1 MLQLSTRTGRVYDLR
16 TRINPTIF
24 IPYFTRIDNIFYKK
38 SKALYQ
44 YTYIFEKTHSI
55 KTHMTSSLPLLPG
68 SQMERAF
75 VSLIYQYME
84 LETNIKPSE
93 QIIINPLRLSVA
105 SHIKEKV
112 EIQPYIQNNHSGLV
126 CISRENVIGG
136 IYKTC
141 DFDRELTPMEMIIGI
156 NPLITPLEYHPTTP
170 LEGHIDLILF
180 SKK

>member
-1 MLQLSTRTGRVYDLR
+1 MLQLSTNSGRVYDLR
-16 TRINPTIF
+16 TRVNPSVF
-24 IPYFTRIDNIFYKK
+24 IPYFTRIDNAFYKK

-44 YTYIFEKTHSI
+44 YTYVFEKTHSV
-55 KTHMTSSLPLLPG
+55 KTHMASSLPLLPG

-84 LETNIKPSE
+84 LEKSIESNE
-93 QIIINPLRLSVA
+93 QVIVMPLRLSVP
-105 SHIKEKV
+105 SHIKEV
-112 EIQPYIQNNHSGLV
+112 FEIQPYIQQNHSGLI

-136 IYKTC
+136 VYKSS
-141 DFDRELTPMEMIIGI
+141 DFDRELIPMEMIIGKTPI
-156 NPLITPLEYHPTTP
+156 LTPLEYHSTTP